1 MDIEFIEI
9 EHRENVM
16 KLMEICGLDMK
27 EAYELYTNCGYS
39 FEVPLPPP
47 RRQSIATSTLSLP
60 HQ

>member
-27 EAYELYTNCGYS
+27 EAYELYVDCGYN
-39 FEVPLPPP
+39 FEVWLSSS
-47 RRQSIATSTLSLP
+47 RLQSIATSTLSLL
-60 HQ
+60 HL